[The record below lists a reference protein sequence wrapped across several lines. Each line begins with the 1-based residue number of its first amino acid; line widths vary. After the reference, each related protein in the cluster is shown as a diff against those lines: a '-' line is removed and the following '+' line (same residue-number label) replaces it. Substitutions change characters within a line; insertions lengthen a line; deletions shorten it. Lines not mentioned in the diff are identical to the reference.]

1 MPWLPQESNLG
12 IHPELQNFGHSI
24 QYYEEIQTGGGGE
37 DDGSGGSVE
46 IVYYNVNITPQYQ
59 GSYPT
64 VVITNGLQA
73 GISGFFRGVFNDSLT
88 ILNKQGVLKTV
99 STLQPPEGSV
109 WDKIDMSNL
118 LQVIS
123 FKADTT
129 RSRTLSY
136 LAEAVDDEGNVL
148 TSNTY
153 TILAQ
158 DLNWSPGQQ
167 NLRNLV
173 LYASSN

>member
-12 IHPELQNFGHSI
+12 THPELQTFGHSI
-24 QYYEEIQTGGGGE
+24 QYYEEIETGVGTGDETGGG
-37 DDGSGGSVE
+37 DVE
-46 IVYYNVNITPQYQ
+46 IVYYSVNITPQYQ

-64 VVITNGLQA
+64 LVITNGLQA
-73 GISGFFRGVFNDSLT
+73 SISGFFRGVFNDSLT
-88 ILNKQGVLKTV
+88 ILNKQGVLRTV

-109 WDKIDMSNL
+109 WDKIDLPNL

-123 FKADTT
+123 FKADTS

-136 LAEAVDDEGNVL
+136 LAEAIDEDGNVL

>member
-1 MPWLPQESNLG
+1 MPWIPEESNLG
-12 IHPELQNFGHSI
+12 IHPELQNFSHSI
-24 QYYEEIQTGGGGE
+24 QYYEEIQTGVGGGDE
-37 DDGSGGSVE
+37 SGGETVE

-64 VVITNGLQA
+64 IVITNGLGA
-73 GISGFFRGVFNDSLT
+73 SISGFFRGVFNDSLT
-88 ILNKQGVLKTV
+88 ILNKQGVLRTV

-109 WDKIDMSNL
+109 WDKIDRPNL

-136 LAEAVDDEGNVL
+136 LAEAVDEDGNVL
-148 TSNTY
+148 SANTY

-167 NLRNLV
+167 NLRDLV
-173 LYASSN
+173 SYASSN

>member
-1 MPWLPQESNLG
+1 MPWLPEESNLG

-37 DDGSGGSVE
+37 SGGGAVE

-64 VVITNGLQA
+64 ILITNGLGA
-73 GISGFFRGVFNDSLT
+73 SISGFFRGVFNDSLT
-88 ILNKQGVLKTV
+88 ILNKQGDLKTV
-99 STLQPPEGSV
+99 STLQPPQGSV
-109 WDKIDMSNL
+109 WDKIDRPNL

-136 LAEAVDDEGNVL
+136 LAEAVDQNGNVL
-148 TSNTY
+148 TSKTY

-167 NLRNLV
+167 NLKDLV
-173 LYASSN
+173 SYASSN